1 MISYN
6 VWYNFIYPIW
16 YHMFRYHILLSEY
29 WNHKMISLHDIML
42 WFNSLYPIRCQD
54 YDFMLWCQNSA
65 LDVMLWYQFWIHEI
79 INMKPIFARAGP
91 VRLRFSGGSSSLQ
104 HGDFTPNKPLLP
116 FLGFLNIYPHFSSQR
131 GAARSGSGTH
141 FREQAVPAPNRI
153 LEKFLVKNGVE
164 GVERGQSRFHVLFRK
179 SLGALVTAAA
189 KMISCYEIC
198 VWFATNASVRT

>member
-91 VRLRFSGGSSSLQ
+91 VQLRFSGGSSSL
-104 HGDFTPNKPLLP
+104 HHREFTLKTPLLSFIS
-116 FLGFLNIYPHFSSQR
+116 FLIVSSQR
-131 GAARSGSGTH
+131 GAA
-141 FREQAVPAPNRI
+141 V
-153 LEKFLVKNGVE
+153 
-164 GVERGQSRFHVLFRK
+164 
-179 SLGALVTAAA
+179 LGAA
-189 KMISCYEIC
+189 
-198 VWFATNASVRT
+198 RTSGNKANQLTSFSWRNFL